1 LILNYV
7 LAIILYL
14 YGVRLQELSAT
25 SDENA
30 DYSDLELI
38 QNINVNVVRLLR
50 LLIG

>member
-1 LILNYV
+1 MRLFYICV
-7 LAIILYL
+7 L
-14 YGVRLQELSAT
+14 RLQELSAT